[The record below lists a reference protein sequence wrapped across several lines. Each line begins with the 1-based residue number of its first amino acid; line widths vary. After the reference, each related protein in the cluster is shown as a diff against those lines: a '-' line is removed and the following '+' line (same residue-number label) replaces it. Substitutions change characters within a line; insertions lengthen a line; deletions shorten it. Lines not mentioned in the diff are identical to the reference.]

1 MIKSLNR
8 DERLKREFDDF
19 LLVHPSDYFS
29 PLKDYLTKHYDL
41 SNKKI
46 LEFGCGTGGMLP
58 SLLKEGPSELIG
70 IDTSKKAIQY
80 AVNNSPT
87 KIKYICGDIGEMK
100 DTFGSYDFIV
110 SNSALQYVDNIDQ
123 VFKTLHRK
131 LIRGGV
137 LFATIEIEKQTSL
150 INIMQFCGLYFL
162 PACIKRRLYFIWK
175 FLPGRKS
182 YFNQLEVIKGK
193 TRYLCIPVVNWVDR
207 TILENLLGQAGFTN
221 YKISDAPKLHELSRP
236 HYLIEART

>member
-8 DERLKREFDDF
+8 NERLKREFDDF
-19 LLVHPSDYFS
+19 LLVHPSDYFA
-29 PLKDYLTKHYDL
+29 PLKDYLTKHYKL
-41 SNKKI
+41 RNKKI

-58 SLLKEGPSELIG
+58 ILLKEAPSELIG

-80 AVNNSPT
+80 AENNSST
-87 KIKYICGDIGEMK
+87 KIKYICADIEEMK
-100 DTFGSYDFIV
+100 DTFGPFDLIV
-110 SNSALQYVDNIDQ
+110 SNSTLQYVDNIDQ
-123 VFKTLHRK
+123 IFKTLHRN
-131 LIRGGV
+131 LIGGGV

-150 INIMQFCGLYFL
+150 INIIQVCGLYLL

-175 FLPGRKS
+175 VLPGLKS
-182 YFNQLEVIKGK
+182 SFNQIEVLKGK

-207 TILENLLGQAGFTN
+207 TMLGNLLGQAEFTN